1 MKTVCVVLL
10 LVEAVLYVAGIIT
23 AIVGKL
29 NIGVL
34 GYPDEWE
41 SKKCET
47 VYYFLAITSMVVL
60 VALMIFTTILV
71 LRRYTNE

>member
-1 MKTVCVVLL
+1 MKTACVVLL
-10 LVEAVLYVAGIIT
+10 LAEAVLFVAGNIT

-29 NIGVL
+29 HIGVL

-47 VYYFLAITSMVVL
+47 VYNVLAVASMAGIVVLMVL
-60 VALMIFTTILV
+60 VAILAI
-71 LRRYTNE
+71 RR

>member
-1 MKTVCVVLL
+1 MRMVCVVLL
-10 LVEAVLYVAGIIT
+10 LAEAVFLVAGIIT

-29 NIGVL
+29 HIGVL

-47 VYYFLAITSMVVL
+47 VYNFIAAASIIVVVVL
-60 VALMIFTTILV
+60 MVLTTILV
-71 LRRYTNE
+71 IRR

>member
-10 LVEAVLYVAGIIT
+10 LVEAAFFVAEIIT
-23 AIVGKL
+23 AKVGKL
-29 NIGVL
+29 HIGVL

-47 VYYFLAITSMVVL
+47 VYNVLSSVSVIVLAVLVVFTIILAI
-60 VALMIFTTILV
+60 
-71 LRRYTNE
+71 RR

>member
-10 LVEAVLYVAGIIT
+10 LAEAVLLVTGIIT

-29 NIGVL
+29 HIGVQ

-47 VYYFLAITSMVVL
+47 VYNVLAVASIVVIVVL
-60 VALMIFTTILV
+60 MVLTTILV
-71 LRRYTNE
+71 IRR

>member
-1 MKTVCVVLL
+1 MKTVCIALL
-10 LVEAVLYVAGIIT
+10 IFEAVLYVAGIIT

-29 NIGVL
+29 EIGVL
-34 GYPDEWE
+34 GYPDEWG

-60 VALMIFTTILV
+60 VALMILTTILAI
-71 LRRYTNE
+71 RR